1 MKKIFII
8 FLLAVGGFA
17 VTAQTR
23 IRTVDELINTRDP
36 GWPFV
41 QQMID
46 SATNK
51 VEVLPCD
58 TAKINDAIYKT
69 QVTTHSLMGA
79 VIYNTGGILV
89 DNGWIRIL
97 GSGSKKLNRSLP
109 DWNKGKSI
117 KEFGERSTYV
127 LIADDAVGGF
137 FAVNGGEFG
146 KDAGNVYYLSPDRL
160 IWEPLALSYTEFLNF
175 CFSGDLTGFYES
187 LRWKHWVKDV
197 AKLDGNKVY
206 SFQPYLWSKEGKD
219 INKNKRKTIPVA
231 EQFDFNMNARSQLGL
246 DKKVIQ

>member
-1 MKKIFII
+1 MYKIIMLFV
-8 FLLAVGGFA
+8 LLTNGLSG
-17 VTAQTR
+17 TTQTR
-23 IRTVDELINTRDP
+23 MRSAAELINLIDP

-51 VEVLPCD
+51 VAVLPCD
-58 TAKINDAIYKT
+58 TAKISDAIYKT

-79 VIYNTGGILV
+79 VIYNTGGILI

-97 GSGSKKLNRSLP
+97 GSGNKKLNRSLP
-109 DWNKGKSI
+109 EWNKGKSF
-117 KEFGERSTYV
+117 KEFGERSTFV

-160 IWEPLALSYTEFLNF
+160 IWEPLFLSYTEFLNF

-187 LRWKHWVKDV
+187 LRWRNWEKDV
-197 AKLDGNKVY
+197 AKLDGNKVF

-219 INKNKRKTIPVA
+219 INKNKRKIVPVA
-231 EQFDFNMNARSQLGL
+231 EQFEFNMNARSQLGL
-246 DKKVIQ
+246 DKKIIQ

>member
-1 MKKIFII
+1 MRKIITLLLLFIYGI
-8 FLLAVGGFA
+8 NGI
-17 VTAQTR
+17 AQ
-23 IRTVDELINTRDP
+23 IRMRSAEELINRIDP

-46 SATNK
+46 SATNQ

-58 TAKINDAIYKT
+58 TAKINEAIYKT

-89 DNGWIRIL
+89 DKGWIRIL
-97 GSGSKKLNRSLP
+97 GSGNKKLNRSLP
-109 DWNKGKSI
+109 DWNKGKSF

-160 IWEPLALSYTEFLNF
+160 IWEPLFLSYTEFLNF
-175 CFSGDLTGFYES
+175 CFSGDLGLFYES
-187 LRWKHWVKDV
+187 LRWDHWEKDV

-206 SFQPYLWSKEGKD
+206 NFQPFLWSKEGKD
-219 INKNKRKTIPVA
+219 INKNKRKAIPVA
-231 EQFDFNMNARSQLGL
+231 EQYDFNISARSRLGL
-246 DKKVIQ
+246 DKKLIQ

>member
-1 MKKIFII
+1 MQKIITLFIL
-8 FLLAVGGFA
+8 FFYLVSGY
-17 VTAQTR
+17 AQNHMR
-23 IRTVDELINTRDP
+23 SAEELINRVDA

-51 VEVLPCD
+51 VEVLSCD

-79 VIYNTGGILV
+79 VIYTTGGILI

-97 GSGSKKLNRSLP
+97 GSGNKKLNRSLP
-109 DWNKGKSI
+109 EWNKGKSF
-117 KEFGERSTYV
+117 KEFGDRSTYV

-175 CFSGDLTGFYES
+175 CFSGDLSGFYES
-187 LRWKHWVKDV
+187 LRWKNWEKDI

-206 SFQPYLWSKEGKD
+206 SFYPYLWSKEGKD
-219 INKNKRKTIPVA
+219 INKNKRKAIPVA
-231 EQFDFNMNARSQLGL
+231 EQFEFNLNARSQLGL